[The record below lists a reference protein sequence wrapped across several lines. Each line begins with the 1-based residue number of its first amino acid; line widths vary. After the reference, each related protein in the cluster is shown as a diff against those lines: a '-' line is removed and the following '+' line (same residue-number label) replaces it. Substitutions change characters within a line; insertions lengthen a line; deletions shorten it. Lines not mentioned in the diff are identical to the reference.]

1 MREQNYIERIS
12 ITIPDDQNLTVVE
25 HMTQLNENQREVQR
39 PTCYQRAKIAGNHWL
54 LECENYV

>member
-12 ITIPDDQNLTVVE
+12 ITIPDDQDLTVVE

-39 PTCYQRAKIAGNHWL
+39 PTCYQRAKIADNHWL
-54 LECENYV
+54 L